1 MYQSCGHSEKVNGPI
16 SIRTIPVSLK
26 SHSQYFVMTMQ
37 GEALVLNRSVGETNE
52 NMQLHK
58 GEGSELRQMDFF
70 QSCPSGWHFCFGPWS
85 GPTVLTHTSPSKP
98 TMASAVSLSFALQTT
113 ATHPGCNQEG
123 QSVTFVFMRW
133 SEDAILSLL
142 SSSTTT
148 KCNFTD
154 KLITLSHIF
163 LLLWPFRHYS
173 L

>member
-1 MYQSCGHSEKVNGPI
+1 M
-16 SIRTIPVSLK
+16 
-26 SHSQYFVMTMQ
+26 
-37 GEALVLNRSVGETNE
+37 ETNE

-70 QSCPSGWHFCFGPWS
+70 QSCPSGSHFCFETWS
-85 GPTVLTHTSPSKP
+85 GLTVLTHTCPSKS
-98 TMASAVSLSFALQTT
+98 TMAPAVSLSFTPQIT
-113 ATHPGCNQEG
+113 ATRAGCNQEG
-123 QSVTFVFMRW
+123 ESVTFVFMRG
-133 SEDAILSLL
+133 SEDAILLLL